1 MKKFMF
7 IAVAIFVIM
16 FFSGVASAVNK
27 TNCGCG
33 LGTLLWQDHDALVS
47 QTFAVTTNGTF
58 GNQTFGITSGTL
70 ECDQPASY
78 TSNEK
83 VKTFVAGNMDSLARD
98 IAQGQGEY
106 LDALA
111 ALMELPNEKRAVIYS
126 SLQKNFS
133 NIYTSETIG
142 HLEVISNIENVMAA
156 I

>member
-1 MKKFMF
+1 
-7 IAVAIFVIM
+7 
-16 FFSGVASAVNK
+16 
-27 TNCGCG
+27 
-33 LGTLLWQDHDALVS
+33 
-47 QTFAVTTNGTF
+47 
-58 GNQTFGITSGTL
+58 
-70 ECDQPASY
+70 
-78 TSNEK
+78 
-83 VKTFVAGNMDSLARD
+83 MDSLARD

-142 HLEVISNIENVMAA
+142 HLEVIINIENVMAT